1 MIKLDNK
8 VAMYDMQ
15 VSVEYGGFTADVIV
29 KVFVSSLLTTEWDY
43 DADIVSNRKFMGH
56 ETDQFSVSMVD
67 SSVHLTDEFRAIAV
81 EKLRT
86 TDTFKQSILKDI
98 ERMF

>member
-1 MIKLDNK
+1 MIKLDSK
-8 VAMYDMQ
+8 LAMYDMQ

-29 KVFVSSLLTTEWDY
+29 KVFASSIETSEWDY

-56 ETDQFSVSMVD
+56 ETDQLTVSMCD
-67 SSVHLTDEFRAIAV
+67 SSVHLTDEFRALAV
-81 EKLRT
+81 ETLGAS
-86 TDTFKQSILKDI
+86 DEFKNKVLSQI

>member
-29 KVFVSSLLTTEWDY
+29 KVFVSSIETSEWDY
-43 DADIVSNRKFMGH
+43 DADIVSNRKFMGGATNQDTILI
-56 ETDQFSVSMVD
+56 EGGMIY
-67 SSVHLTDEFRAIAV
+67 LTDEFRAIAV